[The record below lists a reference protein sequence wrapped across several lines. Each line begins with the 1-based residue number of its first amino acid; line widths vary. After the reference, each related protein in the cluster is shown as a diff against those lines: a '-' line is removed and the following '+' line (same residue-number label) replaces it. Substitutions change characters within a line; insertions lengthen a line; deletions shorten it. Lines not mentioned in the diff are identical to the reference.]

1 MAALSYIATLS
12 GSAVVNAWRH
22 RTMTVIT
29 VLIVSLMMTTLG
41 MFLLVENALSVMI
54 DSLEEQVNLI
64 VYLHDDAPPADVLA
78 LQRRLQDDPLMISV
92 EYVTKEKALER
103 LRASFPDQPD
113 FLQALPGN
121 PLPASLDVR
130 SDDPDHLREQASVL
144 TAEPIVEDVV
154 LPQDVVELLIRI
166 SQAVRILGYTL
177 GAGLAL
183 VALFVIGSTIRLT
196 VYARRGEIEVL
207 RLMGASDHFIRWPF
221 LLEGIFFGLLG
232 ALFASLIVGAAYV
245 SIHEVLQQL
254 ISFLPVSLDTAY
266 LFRLILM
273 MTLFGIVVGAL
284 GSYLSVRRFLT
295 V

>member
-41 MFLLVENALSVMI
+41 MFLIVENALSVMI
-54 DSLEEQVNLI
+54 DSMEEQVNLI
-64 VYLHDDAPPADVLA
+64 IYLNDDAPPADVLA
-78 LQRRLQDDPLMISV
+78 LQRRLQDAPQIISA
-92 EYVTKEKALER
+92 EYVTKEMALER
-103 LRASFPDQPD
+103 LRASFPDQPE

-130 SDDPDHLREQASVL
+130 SDEPDYLRESVSML
-144 TAEPIVEDVV
+144 AAEPIVEQVV
-154 LPQDVVELLIRI
+154 LPQDVLETLIRA
-166 SQAVRILGYTL
+166 SQAVRIIGYTL
-177 GAGLAL
+177 GTGLAL
-183 VALFVIGSTIRLT
+183 VTLFVIGSTIRLT

-221 LLEGIFFGLLG
+221 LLEGILFGLLG
-232 ALFASLIVGAAYV
+232 ALVASLIVGAAYI
-245 SIHEVLQQL
+245 SIYEVLQQL
-254 ISFLPVSLDTAY
+254 VSFLPVSLDTAY

-273 MTLFGIVVGAL
+273 MTLFGIAIGAL

-295 V
+295 I